1 MKHFVLILAICLTV
15 SCQCNS
21 VPRQS
26 SRDTVAAKKV
36 EKEFTLPEDFLNGVK
51 VLPDDAFSTEE
62 KILAIKGDKLSDDI
76 LNGLANSKNRNL
88 LPLIFAA
95 RYPRRVD
102 GSLYLVGKY
111 EVVDSVDSFVLVS
124 RYEYE
129 DNCDVNVYMVTSK
142 NGRLIDT
149 IYMASASKDYATGFG
164 GPLGA
169 TTCERTMPNYFLI
182 TIPPYTTDVIV
193 EDSDYEEELQKITH
207 TRFSIGEDGEI
218 TSKHLNY

>member
-62 KILAIKGDKLSDDI
+62 KILAIKGDELSDDI

-88 LPLIFAA
+88 LPLIFVA

-102 GSLYLVGKY
+102 ESLYLVGKY

-124 RYEYE
+124 RYKYE

-142 NGRLIDT
+142 NGRLIDA
-149 IYMASASKDYATGFG
+149 IYMANASKDYATGFG

-182 TIPPYTTDVIV
+182 TIPPHTTDVIV